1 MTFRCVASN
10 GGFFAL
16 PCAVRDEKFPF
27 DLIAVDLEKKAQI
40 CAITSD
46 TQSIHHSC
54 HCSFCGDETA
64 IHSKNRTC
72 PICGRTCR
80 KSYERDTCQIN
91 RKQFVPKHKSGIES
105 IEPCGN
111 TTESES
117 QKNKKQYDLNVNNV
131 LNLLRNE
138 DESEIKSLDSE
149 DEFENQPPTQNV
161 ENNVAEDLNDIV
173 MTFLLSKIKIKKRLK
188 F

>member
-1 MTFRCVASN
+1 MTFRCAASN
-10 GGFFAL
+10 GGFFSL

-27 DLIAVDLEKKAQI
+27 DLIAVDLGKKAQI

-64 IHSKNRTC
+64 IHSKNPTC

-91 RKQFVPKHKSGIES
+91 RKQFVPEHKSGIES
-105 IEPCGN
+105 IESCGN
-111 TTESES
+111 TA
-117 QKNKKQYDLNVNNV
+117 
-131 LNLLRNE
+131 
-138 DESEIKSLDSE
+138 
-149 DEFENQPPTQNV
+149 ENGT
-161 ENNVAEDLNDIV
+161 
-173 MTFLLSKIKIKKRLK
+173 
-188 F
+188 